1 MIGCGQRFLDRQEGG
16 CVEYGQTHLVQRP
29 ERKSKLVPT
38 TCTKLYFL
46 MDCNS
51 IFTFMTG
58 QNLHGG
64 TVQPR

>member
-1 MIGCGQRFLDRQEGG
+1 MIGCGQPFLDPQEGG
-16 CVEYGQTHLVQRP
+16 CVEFGLMHLVRRL

-38 TCTKLYFL
+38 MDTELYL
-46 MDCNS
+46 SCYYGA

-64 TVQPR
+64 TVQPS